1 MTPEQLAAAIEV
13 ATQKTLSLNPTNI
26 AYYAWTDHLRHL
38 LAEQLR
44 LVKAIPAPAKSGLH
58 SVAA

>member
-38 LAEQLR
+38 LAEQ
-44 LVKAIPAPAKSGLH
+44 H